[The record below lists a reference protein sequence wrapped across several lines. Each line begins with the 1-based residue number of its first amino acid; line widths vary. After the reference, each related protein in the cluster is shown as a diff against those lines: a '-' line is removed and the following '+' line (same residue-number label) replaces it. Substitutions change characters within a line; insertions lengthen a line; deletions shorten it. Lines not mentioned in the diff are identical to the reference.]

1 MTKHRTSKRRS
12 QKGGDWYNPFSWG
25 QSSDPNAPK
34 KSVLDSITG
43 ATSSAVSGINSGLGS
58 VATGITSGSK
68 SAWDSTKNM
77 MSSNV
82 DLMGSTPTATA
93 TPAVAPVTP
102 TVAPMGTQPT
112 TGATMGGRRRRR
124 GRGRTMKGGKDGLGL
139 TYYASPVSG
148 LKVAEPTTWQHYA
161 NGTNQYSTKGGS
173 KSRRRKSSRKS
184 RKSRRHRKH

>member
-25 QSSDPNAPK
+25 QSSDPYAPK

-43 ATSSAVSGINSGLGS
+43 ATSSAISGANNLISS
-58 VATGITSGSK
+58 AATGITSGTQ

-82 DLMGSTPTATA
+82 DLTGSTPTT
-93 TPAVAPVTP
+93 TGSTSGIPPAGTQPA
-102 TVAPMGTQPT
+102 GTQPT
-112 TGATMGGRRRRR
+112 TGAIMGGRRRRR
-124 GRGRTMKGGKDGLGL
+124 ARGRTMKGGKGGLGL

-148 LKVAEPTTWQHYA
+148 LKVAEPTYWV
-161 NGTNQYSTKGGS
+161 NSNTNQSIKGGS
-173 KSRRRKSSRKS
+173 KSKRRKSSRKS